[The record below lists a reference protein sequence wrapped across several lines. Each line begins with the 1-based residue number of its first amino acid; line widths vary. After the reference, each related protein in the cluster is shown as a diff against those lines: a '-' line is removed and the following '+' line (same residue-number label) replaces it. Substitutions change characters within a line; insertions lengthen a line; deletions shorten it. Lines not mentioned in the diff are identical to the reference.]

1 MDTLTGDGDGYG
13 YGYGDGDGYG
23 AGDGDGDGAG
33 HGAGD
38 GDGEYLKALLDCT
51 PRSQERAAKGCMIGF
66 WRSSAAGQPANGGSS
81 SKKAEVGLVEEIKG
95 PLEICTPNALHAT
108 TEPWRWKGERL
119 WVVAIYPPYIR
130 QEDKIGG
137 LKREIL
143 AEIYNFF

>member
-1 MDTLTGDGDGYG
+1 MDTLTGAGDGTG
-13 YGYGDGDGYG
+13 AGYGDG
-23 AGDGDGDGAG
+23 A
-33 HGAGD
+33 

-81 SKKAEVGLVEEIKG
+81 SKKAEVGLVEDIKG

-130 QEDKIGG
+130 KEDKIGG